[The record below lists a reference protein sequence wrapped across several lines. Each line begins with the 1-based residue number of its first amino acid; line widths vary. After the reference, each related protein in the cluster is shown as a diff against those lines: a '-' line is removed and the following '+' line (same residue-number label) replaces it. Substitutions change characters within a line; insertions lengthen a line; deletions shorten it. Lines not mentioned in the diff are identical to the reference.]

1 MFIFHYLPSSLENK
15 VGLLSLVMR
24 VPVSFSG
31 RIVKTPFLFQMVS
44 LWTIAS
50 ASVESCGCSEHLG
63 PSRFPRSELPGVK
76 LTPLLSPL
84 LRPRQRPLHLGSLL
98 HLRL

>member
-24 VPVSFSG
+24 VPESFSG
-31 RIVKTPFLFQMVS
+31 RIVKTLFLFQMVS

-50 ASVESCGCSEHLG
+50 ASVEQDA
-63 PSRFPRSELPGVK
+63 VA
-76 LTPLLSPL
+76 TLSTQDPQGFL
-84 LRPRQRPLHLGSLL
+84 VLNRQEPN
-98 HLRL
+98 

>member
-15 VGLLSLVMR
+15 VGLLSLVTR

-31 RIVKTPFLFQMVS
+31 RIVKTLFLFQMVS

-50 ASVESCGCSEHLG
+50 ASVEQDT
-63 PSRFPRSELPGVK
+63 VA
-76 LTPLLSPL
+76 TLSTQDPQGFL
-84 LRPRQRPLHLGSLL
+84 VMNRQEPN
-98 HLRL
+98 